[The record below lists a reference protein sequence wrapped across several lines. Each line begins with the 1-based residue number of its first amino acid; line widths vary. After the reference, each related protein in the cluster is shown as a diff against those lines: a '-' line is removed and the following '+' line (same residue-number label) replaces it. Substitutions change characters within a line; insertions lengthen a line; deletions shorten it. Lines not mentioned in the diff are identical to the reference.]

1 MNQRNKEILQ
11 LAIPSIVSN
20 VTVPLLGL
28 VDLAIVG
35 HIGNEVYISA
45 IAVGSM
51 IFNVVYWVFGFLRM
65 GTSGLTAQAFGR
77 KDTDGQVSALIRS
90 LTIGILIGLAFIAL
104 QYPLKAVMMW
114 AMNTPVASVPL
125 VARYFGIV
133 IWGAPAMLGLYGLTG
148 WFIGMQDTRTPM
160 VVALFQNG
168 INILASLFFVII
180 LGWDIQ
186 GVAAGT
192 LIAQWSGFLMAAYV
206 MTRKCRGLRTR
217 HDTQRRLVGR
227 LKEIFAY
234 APMARFFTVNRDIFL
249 RTLCLVAVNLFFT
262 SAGGSQGS
270 MLLAVNTLLMTL
282 FTLFSYVMDGFAY
295 AGEALSGKYYGA
307 GDAVQFRDVNRWL
320 FIWGFAVAMAF
331 TAVYVVGGESF
342 LGLLTSSHEVV
353 SSAEPF
359 LPWAYAI
366 PLCGVAAFIY
376 DGIFIGITASRGM
389 LVSSA
394 VAAAAYFTIYMALR
408 TTLGNHALWL
418 AFLVFLIMRGLVQ
431 WRLMAK
437 HEFSKTT

>member
-125 VARYFGIV
+125 VARYFDIV

-331 TAVYVVGGESF
+331 TAVYIVGGEPF

-418 AFLVFLIMRGLVQ
+418 AFLVFLVMRGLVQ